1 MIQRTDIIW
10 LAEVDSTNRFA
21 LDNFRWFESGTM
33 IAASAQSAGYGTK
46 GRSWLSPPDVN
57 VYASLVLRD
66 FPFPVHSAAR
76 IGSLA
81 VLRVLRMHE
90 PGLPLSVKW
99 PNDILCGHKK
109 IAGVLCETRDNGL
122 VIGIGININLDQ
134 ADLDLIDQP
143 AASLR
148 SLSGR
153 ESDVKA
159 LTAVL
164 AEKLAVF
171 YQQYLTA
178 PDRLF
183 EEWRSHNRIIGRT
196 VTLTDPAGASHR
208 VLVRGITSD
217 GELDVEENGTAFRF
231 NCGDVVLCKEDMF
244 D

>member
-10 LAEVDSTNRFA
+10 LSEVDSTNRFA

-33 IAASAQSAGYGTK
+33 IAASSQSAGYGTK

-57 VYASLVLRD
+57 VYASLVLRN

-122 VIGIGININLDQ
+122 VIGIGININMDQ
-134 ADLDLIDQP
+134 KNALQASPNATSLFLETGIRQPDVGIFVSELRNTALDLLD
-143 AASLR
+143 
-148 SLSGR
+148 
-153 ESDVKA
+153 
-159 LTAVL
+159 L
-164 AEKLAVF
+164 AEKNGDTQI
-171 YQQYLTA
+171 YEEWKEENYLTGRNVSIRRNNRNIVSGLVVDFS
-178 PDRLF
+178 PDGAIILV
-183 EEWRSHNRIIGRT
+183 EDLSGNIVEIRS
-196 VTLTDPAGASHR
+196 
-208 VLVRGITSD
+208 
-217 GELDVEENGTAFRF
+217 
-231 NCGDVVLCKEDMF
+231 GDLLGY
-244 D
+244 